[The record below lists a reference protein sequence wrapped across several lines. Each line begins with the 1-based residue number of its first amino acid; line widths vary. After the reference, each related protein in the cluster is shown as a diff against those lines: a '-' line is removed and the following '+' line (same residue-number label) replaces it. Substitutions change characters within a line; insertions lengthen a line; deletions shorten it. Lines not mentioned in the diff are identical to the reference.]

1 MAFGIYA
8 NCMKARTNR
17 WDDHFARQA
26 RSENWAARS
35 VYKLEE
41 IDLRFKILKQGDRVL
56 DLGCFPGSWSQYA
69 LKKVGSPGRVVGVD
83 TRGPLELPYDNFTFI
98 KQDVFDLDPYRLA
111 AESGKVDVVLSDMAP
126 STTGIRNTDAARS
139 MELALRALEISMK
152 VLSNRGR
159 MVCKAFEGED
169 IGRLRNMAA
178 AGFRD
183 LRLLRPTAT
192 RKRSR
197 ELYLIGI
204 NFIKS

>member
-1 MAFGIYA
+1 
-8 NCMKARTNR
+8 MKTRTNR

-69 LKKVGSPGRVVGVD
+69 LKKVGFPGLVVGVD
-83 TRGPLELPYDNFTFI
+83 ILGPLKLSYGNFKFI
-98 KQDVFDLDPYRLA
+98 KEDVFNLDSDRLA
-111 AESGKVDVVLSDMAP
+111 AELGKFDVVLSDMAP

-139 MELALRALEISMK
+139 MELALRALEISIK
-152 VLSNRGR
+152 VLSSRGR
-159 MVCKAFEGED
+159 MVCKVFEGED
-169 IGRLRNMAA
+169 IGRLRNLAA

-183 LRLLRPTAT
+183 LRLLRPAAT

-197 ELYLIGI
+197 ELYLIG
-204 NFIKS
+204 NEQAGEG